1 MKILVVDDHQIIL
14 DGLASIF
21 DQLPDVDVVGYLDNA
36 TDALKYIKNLN
47 IDVLL
52 TDIEM
57 PDKNGIWLIKE
68 VKKNYP
74 DVNILVLSMHNNAA
88 YIHELYKLGID
99 GYLLKTT
106 TKEELKASLENVVKG
121 KKQFSSEITEEIL
134 NINRKVNHH
143 EFSKRELEVLDLLAE
158 GLSTKEIAERLYL
171 SSKTIEKHRASLMF
185 KADVK
190 NVAGL
195 ISYGFKNSLIQ

>member
-21 DQLPDVDVVGYLDNA
+21 NQLPDFDVVGYLDSA
-36 TDALKYIKNLN
+36 TDALKYIKNLK

-57 PDKNGIWLIKE
+57 PDKNGIWLINE
-68 VKKNYP
+68 VKKNHP
-74 DVNILVLSMHNNAA
+74 DVYILVLSMHNNAA
-88 YIHELYKLGID
+88 YIQELYKLGID

-106 TKEELKASLENVVKG
+106 TKEELKSSLENVVKG

-143 EFSKRELEVLDLLAE
+143 NFSKRELEVLDLLAE
-158 GLSTKEIAERLYL
+158 GLNTKEIAERLYL
-171 SSKTIEKHRASLMF
+171 SSKTIEKHRASLML